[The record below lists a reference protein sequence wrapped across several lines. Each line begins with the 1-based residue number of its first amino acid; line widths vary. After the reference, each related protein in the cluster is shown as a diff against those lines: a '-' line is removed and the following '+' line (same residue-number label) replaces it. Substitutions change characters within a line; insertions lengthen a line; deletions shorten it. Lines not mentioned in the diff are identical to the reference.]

1 MCKLSKS
8 IERKCR
14 FVVAR
19 GWDQGNFR
27 GNGKCLLLGLRILLG
42 EDEDIL
48 ELDSDDDT

>member
-1 MCKLSKS
+1 MSRVGKS

-19 GWDQGNFR
+19 GWGQGMFG
-27 GNGKCLLLGLRILLG
+27 GNEKCLLLGLRILLG

-48 ELDSDDDT
+48 ELDSGHDA